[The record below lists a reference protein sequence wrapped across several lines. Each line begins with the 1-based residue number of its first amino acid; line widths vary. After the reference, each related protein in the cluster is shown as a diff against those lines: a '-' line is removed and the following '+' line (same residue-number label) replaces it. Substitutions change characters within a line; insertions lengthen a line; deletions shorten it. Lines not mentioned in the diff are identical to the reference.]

1 MTTVQLTNDP
11 QQHDY
16 PTLDASQIMP
26 DCDCAC
32 PVDDLDVP
40 TLDMP
45 TFYSLELTPSC
56 NNRCPGCSNV
66 FFEDVGKR
74 VMAPARRPMPF
85 AMWREVLTRISPYAT
100 RLKVTGGE
108 ATLHPE
114 FELIISEI
122 ERLGIKFTLFT
133 NARWLDAERVVEF
146 LRDKES
152 CAGLLISLHGA
163 TAAAHEA
170 FTGIKGSFAET
181 VANIGLATAAGLSV
195 HTSCVFTSY
204 NVGQLAQVTA
214 LSQRLGAQATV
225 FNRYIG
231 QAVDDIRV
239 TPQELA
245 IATREVDR
253 LFYAGKPVRFGTCI
267 PLCFVESTSTGC
279 LAGTAYCTLDPWG
292 NMRPCNHTP
301 WLTGNILTESL
312 EQAWNSSWMNQF
324 RHLIPDS
331 GCTSCSLF
339 SKCRG
344 GCRADAI
351 LNGTTKDPL
360 MRQPKSALI
369 PLDAI
374 AVPAPIRLYRHA
386 RASFIGEV
394 REQKFGYLLV
404 NGDKLV
410 PVMKELEGCMG
421 ALQKQ
426 ASLQEIYGEFGQS
439 ALDFT
444 GELYEQGLVALAW

>member
-1 MTTVQLTNDP
+1 MITVQLVNDP
-11 QQHDY
+11 QQHDFRSLSA
-16 PTLDASQIMP
+16 PQVMP

-66 FFEDVGKR
+66 FFEDVELR

-85 AMWREVLTRISPYAT
+85 ARWREVLAKIAPYAT

-108 ATLHPE
+108 ATLHPD
-114 FELIISEI
+114 FELIIEEI

-133 NARWLDAERVVEF
+133 NARWLNPPHVVEF
-146 LRDKES
+146 LRDKET

-163 TAAAHEA
+163 TAEAHEA
-170 FTGIKGSFAET
+170 FTGIKGSFEET
-181 VANIGLATAAGLSV
+181 IANIRLATAAGITV
-195 HTSCVFTSY
+195 HTSCVFTSH
-204 NVGQLAQVTA
+204 NVGQLAEVEA
-214 LSQRLGAQATV
+214 LSERLGGHATV

-231 QAVDDIRV
+231 QAVEDIRL

-245 IATREVDR
+245 MATRQVDQ
-253 LFYAGKPVRFGTCI
+253 LYYAGKNVRFGTCI

-301 WLTGNILTESL
+301 WLTGNILSDSL
-312 EQAWNSSWMNQF
+312 EKAWNSAWMNQF
-324 RHLIPDS
+324 RQLIPDS
-331 GCTSCSLF
+331 GCTTCSLF

-360 MRQPKSALI
+360 MRKPALI
-369 PLDAI
+369 PLHAI
-374 AVPAPIRLYRHA
+374 ADPSPIRLYRHA
-386 RASFIGEV
+386 KTTLIGEV

-410 PVMKELEGCMG
+410 PVTEEFVPCVSAFG
-421 ALQKQ
+421 ANP
-426 ASLQEIYGEFGQS
+426 SLQDIYNHFGQP

-444 GELYEQGLVALAW
+444 GELYEQGLLSLAW